1 MADNI
6 ILVGMMGSGKTTLG
20 RFLSMILGLPFID
33 LDKEIELQAGK
44 TIPEI
49 FEDDGEEY
57 FRNFECLIL
66 KNIISTGNAIIST
79 GGGII
84 ENSESFD
91 ILKEQNRVFY
101 LKTTPEVLYSRIK
114 GDVNRPNLK
123 SFEHFSAL
131 LKSREEKYASVS
143 NFIVDVNKTIS
154 EIAQE
159 VRGLLW

>member
-33 LDKEIELQAGK
+33 LDKEIELQIGK
-44 TIPEI
+44 TIPQI
-49 FEDDGEEY
+49 FEEDGEEY

-66 KNIISTGNAIIST
+66 KNIISSGNAIIST

-84 ENSESFD
+84 ENIESRE
-91 ILKEQNRVFY
+91 ILKEQNKVFY
-101 LKTTPEVLYSRIK
+101 LKTTPEILYSRIK
-114 GDVNRPNLK
+114 GDSNRPNLK
-123 SFEHFSAL
+123 TFENFSNL
-131 LKSREEKYASVS
+131 LNSREAKYLEVAKHV
-143 NFIVDVNKTIS
+143 VDVNKTIS

>member
-6 ILVGMMGSGKTTLG
+6 ILTGMMGSGKTTLG

-33 LDKEIELQAGK
+33 LDKEIEFQVGK
-44 TIPEI
+44 SIPEI
-49 FEDDGEEY
+49 FEEDGEEY

-66 KNIISTGNAIIST
+66 KNIISSGNAIIST

-84 ENSESFD
+84 ENAESFE
-91 ILKEQNRVFY
+91 ILKEQKRVFY
-101 LKTTPEVLYSRIK
+101 LKTTPEILYSRIK
-114 GDVNRPNLK
+114 GDSNRPNLK
-123 SFEHFSAL
+123 TFENFSLL
-131 LKSREEKYASVS
+131 LKSREEKYESVA
-143 NFIVDVNKTIS
+143 NYTIDVNKTIS